1 MCSIFESDTE
11 GVTMDT
17 AQKVRKKRDVL
28 NVRQL
33 RLVSG
38 LAEGQT
44 IASAGRSAGYGAYVS
59 AYDAA
64 NSRKVIEALEETRQE
79 VIKKTEFSI
88 EAAHKKYME
97 AFALAETNSDSKAM
111 REAVDA
117 LVALYG
123 LAKG

>member
-1 MCSIFESDTE
+1 
-11 GVTMDT
+11 MDT
-17 AQKVRKKRDVL
+17 SQNVRKNRDVL
-28 NVRQL
+28 NVLQL
-33 RLVSG
+33 RLVQG
-38 LAEGQT
+38 LAEGRT

-64 NSRKVIEALEETRQE
+64 NSRKVKAALKETRE
-79 VIKKTEFSI
+79 EIIRNTEYSI
-88 EAAHKKYME
+88 TAAHHMYMQ
-97 AFALAETNSDSKAM
+97 AYAAAKAKGDSNGM